1 MEEVPVAKPVF
12 NDWLIMRL
20 FNRPEEG
27 AQVCILTTRGKILAR
42 HYRLYLRDGVY
53 YEGADE
59 WRKVPGLRRYRT
71 EKMAKAKAQRMN
83 EFFNTD
89 GYSAIREDKI

>member
-1 MEEVPVAKPVF
+1 MTEVPVEKPIF

-27 AQVCILTTRGKILAR
+27 AQVCILTTRGKILSR
-42 HYRLYLRDGVY
+42 HYRLHLREGVHHK
-53 YEGADE
+53 GIDE

-71 EKMAKAKAQRMN
+71 EQRAKAKAEKMN
-83 EFFNTD
+83 KFFNTT
-89 GYSAIREDKI
+89 GYSAIREDQI